1 MSDISQYL
9 ATSGDFD
16 NAVFFQL
23 FNVFKIKWVTQMES
37 CDFIQFLIA
46 GDGMLSNIP
55 QATAAIVNTATQLG
69 TGYEN
74 RDTSIYIAVNKAEA
88 AYNDNNNWKTYG
100 QAFQLGASQIL
111 KISAGDNDI
120 SVSPTG
126 Y

>member
-23 FNVFKIKWVTQMES
+23 FNVFKIKWITQMES

-88 AYNDNNNWKTYG
+88 AYNDSNNWKTYG

-120 SVSPTG
+120 SVRPTG
-126 Y
+126 